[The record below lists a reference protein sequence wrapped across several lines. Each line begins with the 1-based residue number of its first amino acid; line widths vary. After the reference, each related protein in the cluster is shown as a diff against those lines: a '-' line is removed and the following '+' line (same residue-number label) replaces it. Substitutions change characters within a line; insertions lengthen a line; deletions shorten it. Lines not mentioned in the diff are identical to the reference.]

1 MINEL
6 ILAAGCFWGVQ
17 HAFETET
24 GVVATEVG
32 YIGGTLPNP
41 TYEQVCQGKTGH
53 AEAVRIVYDS
63 SQTNAETLLKVFF
76 KIHNPTTLNRQGPD
90 IGEQY
95 RSAIFYL
102 TEEQRLLAEKMIK
115 DLNASGRYTRP
126 IVTEVMAAGTFYPA
140 EEYHQDYLAKRG
152 LKSCHLNKSDED
164 WRETLSPDQYEVLRQ
179 KGTQKPH
186 IGKYVH
192 FFEDG
197 TYRCAAC
204 GNKLFDSR
212 HKFASS
218 CGWPSF
224 DKALPGSVQIRK
236 DFSHFMIRDE
246 VICARCGSHLGHIFP
261 DGPTKTGDRYC
272 INSIALDFDKNQN
285 VDEK

>member
-1 MINEL
+1 MIKEL

-126 IVTEVMAAGTFYPA
+126 IVTEVMAAGTF
-140 EEYHQDYLAKRG
+140 
-152 LKSCHLNKSDED
+152 
-164 WRETLSPDQYEVLRQ
+164 
-179 KGTQKPH
+179 
-186 IGKYVH
+186 
-192 FFEDG
+192 
-197 TYRCAAC
+197 
-204 GNKLFDSR
+204 
-212 HKFASS
+212 
-218 CGWPSF
+218 
-224 DKALPGSVQIRK
+224 
-236 DFSHFMIRDE
+236 
-246 VICARCGSHLGHIFP
+246 
-261 DGPTKTGDRYC
+261 
-272 INSIALDFDKNQN
+272 
-285 VDEK
+285 